1 MLCEGLPRADC
12 WGPQHRYTLTEGD
25 FHHLKNARLTHLHL
39 PPLKI
44 ATIHECDS
52 GEASAAATPHPATT
66 SKDSLAIFQ
75 VRSRLQLPVVF
86 SRSWKAGVGRWDRP
100 SPTCTLCPS
109 SLTNLSVH
117 SPLGKPSPATQSAPA
132 PPCQEV
138 PTTPWTSQRSAPQ
151 PPVTL
156 GRAFR

>member
-109 SLTNLSVH
+109 NLSVH